1 MLHIDNR
8 CPLDPDAIDTWARPG
23 DLSKTFER
31 IMSDSAFEQYEPTIL
46 SKPPAGP
53 WLIQLENFLT
63 DEEAK
68 RLIELGHEQTY
79 ERSSD
84 VGSKQADGTYSK
96 KVYGGRT
103 STNAWCIDD
112 CYKDPIAQRIAQRI
126 ENVTGI
132 LETNHENLQLL
143 RYEKGEFYN
152 THNDFIPY
160 QVDRQCGA
168 RILTFYI
175 YLNDVE
181 EGGGTNFPVLDM
193 TVTPKLGRVALWPSV
208 LDDDP
213 NRIDDRTKHQALPVI
228 RGTKYGANAWIHQRD
243 YKGPNHRACT

>member
-1 MLHIDNR
+1 MLHIDTR
-8 CPLDPDAIDTWARPG
+8 CPLDPDAVDVWTQPG
-23 DLSKTFER
+23 DLSRNFER
-31 IMSDSAFEQYEPTIL
+31 IVNDPDFEKYEPTIL
-46 SKPPAGP
+46 SKPPNGP
-53 WLIQLENFLT
+53 WMLQLENFLS
-63 DEEAK
+63 DEEAE

-79 ERSSD
+79 ERSAD
-84 VGSKQADGTYSK
+84 VGERQADGTYTK

-103 STNAWCIDD
+103 STNAWCIKE
-112 CYKDPIAQRIAQRI
+112 CYEDPIARRISERI

-132 LETNHENLQLL
+132 PETNAENLQLL

-181 EGGGTNFPVLDM
+181 EGGGTNFPEFGL
-193 TVTPKLGRVALWPSV
+193 TVTPKRGRVALWPSV
-208 LDDDP
+208 LDDNP
-213 NRIDDRTKHQALPVI
+213 NVIDDRTKHQALPVI
-228 RGTKYGANAWIHQRD
+228 KGIKYGANAWVHQRD
-243 YKGPNHRACT
+243 YKGPNQHACT